1 MVPNMTV
8 EIDKPSIVSLESFN
22 KSISANL
29 EALQVYII
37 SLIPCLDS
45 ILNVMFMLAWATS
58 APSLTIIFNK
68 MWIVLWL
75 LLVT

>member
-37 SLIPCLDS
+37 SLIPCLYS
-45 ILNVMFMLAWATS
+45 ILNVMFMLA
-58 APSLTIIFNK
+58 
-68 MWIVLWL
+68 
-75 LLVT
+75 

>member
-37 SLIPCLDS
+37 SFIPYFYS

-58 APSLTIIFNK
+58 APSLPII
-68 MWIVLWL
+68 
-75 LLVT
+75 